1 MAKRGNHSRRKQG
14 SGPAAV
20 KAVLLGCILLV
31 MIAAGSTFFSNSS
44 GPGAAVTGTPA
55 PPSSN
60 VDNLV
65 NTPDTQPSGG
75 EASTPES
82 APPSSAPSQRPSANI
97 TPGTAAAI
105 GASLS
110 VTVPENGRVDDS
122 YFSDAV
128 FVGDSRTEGLRMY
141 SGISPSPKFFSG
153 VGLTVTK
160 VFSDQIVQLNGQWLT
175 VADALRQA
183 DYNKVYIMLGMNEL
197 GWVYESVYA
206 QDYGRIIDVIRET
219 HPDAAIYVQSI
230 IPVSKWK
237 DTTDPDRIYTNAN
250 VVRLQKVLCEMC
262 EEKNVHYVNVAEV
275 MQDENGYL
283 FSEAT
288 EDGMH
293 LTQEYC
299 KIWAEY
305 LRTHTV

>member
-206 QDYGRIIDVIRET
+206 QDYVRIIDVIRET
-219 HPDAAIYVQSI
+219 HPDATIYVQSI

>member
-82 APPSSAPSQRPSANI
+82 APPSGAPSQRPSANI

-183 DYNKVYIMLGMNEL
+183 DYNKAYIMLGMNEL

-219 HPDAAIYVQSI
+219 HPDATIYVQSI

>member
-82 APPSSAPSQRPSANI
+82 APPSGAPSQRPSANI

-153 VGLTVTK
+153 VGLTVTN

-219 HPDAAIYVQSI
+219 HPDATIYVQSI

>member
-44 GPGAAVTGTPA
+44 GPGSAVTGTPA

-82 APPSSAPSQRPSANI
+82 APPSSAPSRRPSANI

-219 HPDAAIYVQSI
+219 HPDATIYVQSI

>member
-219 HPDAAIYVQSI
+219 HPDATIYVQSI

-262 EEKNVHYVNVAEV
+262 EEKGVYYLNVAEAV
-275 MQDENGYL
+275 QDENGFL
-283 FSEAT
+283 PSDAT
-288 EDGMH
+288 PDGMH
-293 LTQEYC
+293 LTAEYC
-299 KIWAEY
+299 KIWMEY

>member
-44 GPGAAVTGTPA
+44 GPGSAVTGTPA

-65 NTPDTQPSGG
+65 NTPDTQPSGD

-219 HPDAAIYVQSI
+219 HPDATIYVQSI

>member
-128 FVGDSRTEGLRMY
+128 FVGDSRAEGLRMY

-219 HPDAAIYVQSI
+219 HPDATIYVQSI

>member
-82 APPSSAPSQRPSANI
+82 APPSGAPSQRPSANI

-128 FVGDSRTEGLRMY
+128 FVGDSRTESLRMY

-219 HPDAAIYVQSI
+219 HPDATIYVQSI

>member
-141 SGISPSPKFFSG
+141 SGISPSPS
-153 VGLTVTK
+153 
-160 VFSDQIVQLNGQWLT
+160 
-175 VADALRQA
+175 QA
-183 DYNKVYIMLGMNEL
+183 PPRARSRLPP
-197 GWVYESVYA
+197 
-206 QDYGRIIDVIRET
+206 RREK
-219 HPDAAIYVQSI
+219 PRSL
-230 IPVSKWK
+230 S
-237 DTTDPDRIYTNAN
+237 RS
-250 VVRLQKVLCEMC
+250 
-262 EEKNVHYVNVAEV
+262 
-275 MQDENGYL
+275 L
-283 FSEAT
+283 FAP
-288 EDGMH
+288 
-293 LTQEYC
+293 LP
-299 KIWAEY
+299 
-305 LRTHTV
+305 RTR

>member
-82 APPSSAPSQRPSANI
+82 APPSGAPSQRPSANI

-141 SGISPSPKFFSG
+141 SGISPSPKFFTG

-219 HPDAAIYVQSI
+219 HPDATIYVQSI

>member
-105 GASLS
+105 GANLS

-219 HPDAAIYVQSI
+219 HPDATIYVQSI

-237 DTTDPDRIYTNAN
+237 DTTDPDRVYTNAN

-262 EEKNVHYVNVAEV
+262 EEKGVNYVNVAEV

>member
-75 EASTPES
+75 EARTPES
-82 APPSSAPSQRPSANI
+82 APPSGAPSQRPSANI

-219 HPDAAIYVQSI
+219 HPDATIYVQSI

>member
-175 VADALRQA
+175 VADALRQP

-219 HPDAAIYVQSI
+219 HPDATIYVQSI

>member
-44 GPGAAVTGTPA
+44 GPGAAVTGPPA

-65 NTPDTQPSGG
+65 NTPDTQPGG

-82 APPSSAPSQRPSANI
+82 APPSGAPSQRPSANI

-153 VGLTVTK
+153 VGLTVTN

-219 HPDAAIYVQSI
+219 HPDATIYVQSI

>member
-44 GPGAAVTGTPA
+44 GPEAAVTGTPA

-82 APPSSAPSQRPSANI
+82 APPSSAPSRRPSANI

-219 HPDAAIYVQSI
+219 HPDATIYVQSI

>member
-44 GPGAAVTGTPA
+44 GPGAAVTGTTA

-82 APPSSAPSQRPSANI
+82 APPSGAPSQRPSANI

-160 VFSDQIVQLNGQWLT
+160 VFSDQIVQLNGQWFT

-219 HPDAAIYVQSI
+219 HPDATIYVQSI

>member
-44 GPGAAVTGTPA
+44 GPGSAVTGTPA

-219 HPDAAIYVQSI
+219 HPDATIYVQSI

>member
-44 GPGAAVTGTPA
+44 GPGSAVTGTPA

-153 VGLTVTK
+153 VGLTVTN

-219 HPDAAIYVQSI
+219 HPDATIYVQSI

>member
-82 APPSSAPSQRPSANI
+82 APPSGAPSQRPSANI

-219 HPDAAIYVQSI
+219 HPDATIYVQSI

-288 EDGMH
+288 ETG
-293 LTQEYC
+293 C
-299 KIWAEY
+299 I
-305 LRTHTV
+305 

>member
-82 APPSSAPSQRPSANI
+82 APPSGAPSQRPSANI

-219 HPDAAIYVQSI
+219 HPDATIYVQSI

>member
-44 GPGAAVTGTPA
+44 GPGAAVTGTTA

-82 APPSSAPSQRPSANI
+82 APPSGAPSQRPSANI

-141 SGISPSPKFFSG
+141 SGISPSPKFFLG

-219 HPDAAIYVQSI
+219 HPDATIYVQSI

>member
-82 APPSSAPSQRPSANI
+82 APPSGAPSRRPSANI

-219 HPDAAIYVQSI
+219 HPDATIYVQSI

>member
-44 GPGAAVTGTPA
+44 GPGAAVTGTPV

-82 APPSSAPSQRPSANI
+82 APPSGAPSQRPSANI

-219 HPDAAIYVQSI
+219 HPDATIYVQSI

>member
-75 EASTPES
+75 ETSTPES
-82 APPSSAPSQRPSANI
+82 APPSGAPSQRPSANI

-219 HPDAAIYVQSI
+219 HPDATIYVQSI

>member
-55 PPSSN
+55 PPS
-60 VDNLV
+60 
-65 NTPDTQPSGG
+65 G
-75 EASTPES
+75 
-82 APPSSAPSQRPSANI
+82 APSQRPSANI

-219 HPDAAIYVQSI
+219 HPDATIYVQSI

>member
-75 EASTPES
+75 TSAPES
-82 APPSSAPSQRPSANI
+82 AAPPSAAPSRRPSANI

-219 HPDAAIYVQSI
+219 HPDATIYVQSI

-237 DTTDPDRIYTNAN
+237 DTTDPDRVYTNAN

-262 EEKNVHYVNVAEV
+262 EEKGVNYVNVAEV

>member
-44 GPGAAVTGTPA
+44 GPGAAATGTPA

-65 NTPDTQPSGG
+65 NTPDTQPGG
-75 EASTPES
+75 GTSAPES
-82 APPSSAPSQRPSANI
+82 AAPPSAAPSRRPSANI

-105 GASLS
+105 GANLS

-219 HPDAAIYVQSI
+219 HPDATIYVQSI

>member
-82 APPSSAPSQRPSANI
+82 APPSSAPSRRPSANI

-105 GASLS
+105 GANLS

-219 HPDAAIYVQSI
+219 HPDATIYVQSI

-237 DTTDPDRIYTNAN
+237 DTTDPDRVYTNAN

-262 EEKNVHYVNVAEV
+262 EEKGVNYVNVAEV

>member
-82 APPSSAPSQRPSANI
+82 APPSSAPSRRPSANI

-128 FVGDSRTEGLRMY
+128 FVGDSRAEGLRMY

-219 HPDAAIYVQSI
+219 HPDATIYVQSI

>member
-219 HPDAAIYVQSI
+219 HPDATIYVQSI

>member
-65 NTPDTQPSGG
+65 NTPDTQPGG

-82 APPSSAPSQRPSANI
+82 APPSGAPSQRPSANI

-153 VGLTVTK
+153 VGLTVTN

-219 HPDAAIYVQSI
+219 HPDATIYVQSI

>member
-44 GPGAAVTGTPA
+44 GPGAAVTGTPV

-82 APPSSAPSQRPSANI
+82 APPSGAPSQRPSANI

-197 GWVYESVYA
+197 GWVYESIYA

-219 HPDAAIYVQSI
+219 HPDATIYVQSI

-237 DTTDPDRIYTNAN
+237 DTTDPGRVYTNAN

-262 EEKNVHYVNVAEV
+262 EEKDVHYVNVAEV

>member
-65 NTPDTQPSGG
+65 NTPDTQPGG

-82 APPSSAPSQRPSANI
+82 APPSGAPSQRPSANI

-153 VGLTVTK
+153 VGLTVTN

-219 HPDAAIYVQSI
+219 HPDATIYVQSI

-237 DTTDPDRIYTNAN
+237 DTTAPDRIYTNAN

>member
-65 NTPDTQPSGG
+65 NTPDTQPGG

-82 APPSSAPSQRPSANI
+82 APPSGAPSQRPSANI

-153 VGLTVTK
+153 VGLTVTN

-219 HPDAAIYVQSI
+219 HPDATISVQSI

>member
-128 FVGDSRTEGLRMY
+128 FVGDSRTDGLRMY

-219 HPDAAIYVQSI
+219 HPDATIYVQSI

>member
-44 GPGAAVTGTPA
+44 GPGAAVTGTTA

-219 HPDAAIYVQSI
+219 HPDATIYVQSI

>member
-44 GPGAAVTGTPA
+44 GPGAAVTGTTA

-82 APPSSAPSQRPSANI
+82 APPSGAPSQRPSANI

-153 VGLTVTK
+153 VGLTVTN

-219 HPDAAIYVQSI
+219 HPDATIYVQSI

>member
-1 MAKRGNHSRRKQG
+1 M
-14 SGPAAV
+14 
-20 KAVLLGCILLV
+20 
-31 MIAAGSTFFSNSS
+31 
-44 GPGAAVTGTPA
+44 
-55 PPSSN
+55 
-60 VDNLV
+60 
-65 NTPDTQPSGG
+65 
-75 EASTPES
+75 
-82 APPSSAPSQRPSANI
+82 
-97 TPGTAAAI
+97 
-105 GASLS
+105 
-110 VTVPENGRVDDS
+110 
-122 YFSDAV
+122 
-128 FVGDSRTEGLRMY
+128 
-141 SGISPSPKFFSG
+141 
-153 VGLTVTK
+153 
-160 VFSDQIVQLNGQWLT
+160 
-175 VADALRQA
+175 
-183 DYNKVYIMLGMNEL
+183 
-197 GWVYESVYA
+197 
-206 QDYGRIIDVIRET
+206 
-219 HPDAAIYVQSI
+219 QSI

>member
-219 HPDAAIYVQSI
+219 HPDATIYVQST

>member
-82 APPSSAPSQRPSANI
+82 APPSSAPSRRPSANI

-153 VGLTVTK
+153 VGLTVTN

-219 HPDAAIYVQSI
+219 HPDATIYVQSI